1 MTIEEEKDTKDLV
14 FFSAPSKHICNISS
28 CYMNL
33 LAILIIYNTVNIT
46 WGCFMAVEKYS
57 LKRLNVF
64 EMKDMIKLWNPLI
77 AVI

>member
-1 MTIEEEKDTKDLV
+1 MTIEEEKRHKRSG
-14 FFSAPSKHICNISS
+14 FFFKAPSKHICNISS

-64 EMKDMIKLWNPLI
+64 EMK
-77 AVI
+77 VT